1 MLVEST
7 CWHPVPQIDYI
18 ANMKVFHFTVQVHD
32 APPDLDL
39 ISDDIY
45 EAGCDDALLHMTGE
59 EVFLSFHREA
69 ESLDSAIESAIR
81 DIQTAGFQKCAV
93 IEIEEDPA
101 D

>member
-1 MLVEST
+1 MRT
-7 CWHPVPQIDYI
+7 
-18 ANMKVFHFTVQVHD
+18 FHFTIRLHD

-39 ISDDIY
+39 IADDLF
-45 EAGCDDALLHMTGE
+45 EAGCDDTHLHMTGE
-59 EVFLSFHREA
+59 EVFLSFHRQA